1 MLPVDNWLA
10 KNNMQS
16 KNTLFPIF
24 VKISQIEL
32 LIVGGGNVALEKAT
46 ALLQNDEKAKVTFVA
61 PYFREELIQYIQAYP
76 QIQLIERPFE
86 ASDLEGKQLVICATD
101 NKELHQE
108 IKHLAAQQQLLCNVA
123 DTPALCD
130 FYLGSIVQKGDLKI
144 AISTNGKS
152 PTLAKRI
159 KAYLEDIIPMDI
171 QTSLEQMEQV
181 RKQLKGDFQEKIK
194 QLNEITKGLIK

>member
-1 MLPVDNWLA
+1 
-10 KNNMQS
+10 MQS
-16 KNTLFPIF
+16 GNILFPIF
-24 VKISQIEL
+24 LKISQIEI

-46 ALLQNDEKAKVTFVA
+46 ALLNNDKNAKLTFVA
-61 PYFREELIQYIQAYP
+61 PFFREELLHFISEYP
-76 QIQLIERPFE
+76 QVKTIVRTFE
-86 ASDLEGKQLVICATD
+86 ASDLEQKHLVICTTD
-101 NKELHQE
+101 QPEIHKE
-108 IKHLAAQQQLLCNVA
+108 IKAIAESRQLLCNVA

-159 KAYLEDIIPMDI
+159 KAYLEDIIPAEI

-194 QLNEITKGLIK
+194 QLNELTKNLIR

>member
-1 MLPVDNWLA
+1 
-10 KNNMQS
+10 MQTGN
-16 KNTLFPIF
+16 KLFPIF
-24 VKISQIEL
+24 LKISQLDI

-46 ALLQNDEKAKVTFVA
+46 ALLQNDSEAKLTFVA
-61 PYFREELIQYIQAYP
+61 PFFREELTAFVRPYAFV
-76 QIQLIERPFE
+76 QLIERGFKAE
-86 ASDLEGKQLVICATD
+86 DLKDRHVVICATD
-101 NKELHQE
+101 DKELHRT
-108 IKHLAAQQQLLCNVA
+108 IKNLASEKQLLCNVA
-123 DTPALCD
+123 DTPDLCD

-159 KAYLEDIIPMDI
+159 KAYLQEIIPDEI

-194 QLNEITKGLIK
+194 QLNELTKNIIK

>member
-1 MLPVDNWLA
+1 
-10 KNNMQS
+10 MQS
-16 KNTLFPIF
+16 NNTLFPIF

-61 PYFREELIQYIQAYP
+61 PYFREELIQYIQVYP
-76 QIQLIERPFE
+76 QIQLIKRPFE

>member
-1 MLPVDNWLA
+1 
-10 KNNMQS
+10 
-16 KNTLFPIF
+16 
-24 VKISQIEL
+24 
-32 LIVGGGNVALEKAT
+32 
-46 ALLQNDEKAKVTFVA
+46 LLQNDEKAKVTFVA

-76 QIQLIERPFE
+76 QIQLIKRPFE

-181 RKQLKGDFQEKIK
+181 RKQLKGDFHEKIK